1 LAFSPAAMVNAL
13 QAELDKMRMQ
23 GRRLL
28 APD

>member
-1 LAFSPAAMVNAL
+1 LAFSRAAMVNAL
-13 QAELDKMRMQ
+13 QAELDEMRMQ